1 MSPAHANKAGCRYRY
16 YVSQALLQQRKED
29 AGSLPR
35 LPAHDF
41 ETAGE
46 RQNCRGT
53 RGGCANEGRAFKL
66 GWNNEH

>member
-41 ETAGE
+41 EALVSGRIVE
-46 RQNCRGT
+46 VLGA
-53 RGGCANEGRAFKL
+53 GCADEGRADQAGL
-66 GWNNEH
+66 EQ